1 MSITKDTT
9 PKGADK
15 EQSSSYRL
23 EALNTDTSSIITD
36 DDRMVE
42 AHGRVADRMEDG
54 YWKSWRFI
62 GSMLAIGL
70 AFAGGTGGFALIAPV
85 LDDINDELGPSP
97 NVLWCLLVY
106 LLLESVFFLLVGR
119 LSDIFGRRW

>member
-1 MSITKDTT
+1 MSITKDTK
-9 PKGADK
+9 PEGSDK
-15 EQSSSYRL
+15 EQSYCL
-23 EALNTDTSSIITD
+23 ETLNTDTSIITD

-42 AHGRVADRMEDG
+42 AHGRDADRMEDG

>member
-1 MSITKDTT
+1 MSIANDIKPD
-9 PKGADK
+9 AFDK
-15 EQSSSYRL
+15 AQSYRL
-23 EALNTDTSSIITD
+23 ETLNTDTSTITD

-42 AHGRVADRMEDG
+42 AHGRDADQMEDG

-62 GSMLAIGL
+62 GSMMAIGL
-70 AFAGGTGGFALIAPV
+70 AFCGGTGGFALIAPV